1 MMNFLLN
8 RPLYQQIFAAILLAL
23 AVGIGL
29 QLAAPDTL
37 IAQTLPVFDFIG
49 ALFIQALKML
59 IVPLITS
66 AIISAMAN
74 IGQEK
79 GFGRLAWKTMA
90 YYMATSLLAI
100 LVGLLLVNLIAPGII
115 DDRPA
120 AEVIELPASDDNTL
134 SKAEGRGAGDVVDVF
149 KRMIPPNVLKAAV
162 EGQMLGLIC
171 FSILFGY
178 FLSRVEGR
186 PGEVM
191 IHFWQALYEVML
203 KITDL
208 IMRFAPI
215 GVFALIASISAQVD
229 LRDILRLAWFPV
241 TVLGALGIHLLITL
255 PLLLIFIGR
264 VNPWKH
270 YRAMF
275 SAILTAFSTAS
286 SSATL
291 PLTMECLTDRAGV
304 SKRVTSFTTPLGAT
318 INMDGTALYECVAVI
333 FLMQAFGMEISVT
346 AQVTTVVLALL
357 TSIGVA
363 GVPAASL
370 VAILVILNAV
380 GLPEEFIGVG
390 VALLQFTD
398 RILDMC
404 RTAVNVMGDAAGAAI
419 IARTEG
425 EETQVRL

>member
-1 MMNFLLN
+1 MISSLLN

-23 AVGIGL
+23 GIGIGL
-29 QLAAPDTL
+29 QLYAPEAW
-37 IAQTLPVFDFIG
+37 ISPGVAVFDFFG
-49 ALFIQALKML
+49 TLFIQALKML

-66 AIISAMAN
+66 AIISALAN

-79 GFGRLAWKTMA
+79 GFGRLAWKTLA
-90 YYMATSLLAI
+90 YYLTTSLLAI

-115 DDRPA
+115 DGQPA
-120 AEVIELPASDDNTL
+120 SEIIELPNSDEDTL
-134 SKAEGRGAGDVVDVF
+134 AKAEGRGTGDVVDVF

-171 FSILFGY
+171 FSILFGF

-191 IHFWQALYEVML
+191 KQFWQGLYDVML

-229 LRDILRLAWFPV
+229 LGEIARLAWFPV
-241 TVLGALGIHLLITL
+241 TVLAALGIHLFITL
-255 PLLLIFIGR
+255 PLLLILIGR
-264 VNPWKH
+264 VNPFKH

-275 SAILTAFSTAS
+275 SAMLTAFSTAS

-318 INMDGTALYECVAVI
+318 VNMDGTALYECVAVI
-333 FLMQAFGMEISVT
+333 FLMQVFGLEISIT
-346 AQVTTVVLALL
+346 AQITTVVLALL

-363 GVPAASL
+363 GIPAASL
-370 VAILVILNAV
+370 VAILIILNAV
-380 GLPEEFIGVG
+380 GLPEELIGVG
-390 VALLQFTD
+390 IALLQFTD

-404 RTAVNVMGDAAGAAI
+404 RTAVNVTGDSTCAAV
-419 IARTEG
+419 IARSEG
-425 EETQVRL
+425 EETSVSL